1 MVFPGFEHY
10 SLTALERLNYCESQF
25 MFLVFLW
32 RGPLVYPFSD
42 CPYAIATPAFNT
54 CKKDSVDAGQS
65 LSSEA
70 AKVRANP

>member
-1 MVFPGFEHY
+1 MLVGF
-10 SLTALERLNYCESQF
+10 LLK
-25 MFLVFLW
+25 
-32 RGPLVYPFSD
+32 GPLVYPFSD
-42 CPYAIATPAFNT
+42 CSYAIEAPAFNT